1 MVAKGFSNSFTTSA
15 AGASVLG
22 SSAFGVS
29 ATDAAS
35 PSPVVPLSGVE
46 MSKIAIASPILAT
59 SSLCFKIFTIFPETG
74 VGTSESTLS
83 VAISTTE
90 SSSFTVSPS
99 LYNQLIIVASI
110 TPSPMLGRINLYSA
124 ILLFEFSQR

>member
-29 ATDAAS
+29 ATGAAS
-35 PSPVVPLSGVE
+35 PSPA